1 MLGDIAQYLIDIAAA
16 VLGVTLLLRAY
27 MNWLGMPGRNPLAQF
42 VFALTDWLVQPL
54 RRALPA
60 AGRIDTASL
69 VGALI
74 VALLAWTLLFAVRGA
89 GAGVWPWGSI
99 ILLSLAQVLRWSL
112 YLVMWLTIIHVLLS
126 WINPYAPAAPGI
138 AMLVRPFLAPFQ
150 RVIPAIGGIDLSPL
164 ALLIVVNLL
173 LLVLGR
179 VG

>member
-1 MLGDIAQYLIDIAAA
+1 MLGDIAHYLIDIAAA

-27 MNWLGMPGRNPLAQF
+27 MNWLGMPGRNPLVQF
-42 VFALTDWLVQPL
+42 VFALTDWIVQPL

-69 VGALI
+69 VA
-74 VALLAWTLLFAVRGA
+74 ALLVAFISWMLLFAIRGA
-89 GAGVWPWGSI
+89 AGMWPWGSI

-150 RVIPAIGGIDLSPL
+150 RIIPSIGGIDLSPL
-164 ALLIVVNLL
+164 ALLVVVNVL

-179 VG
+179 IG